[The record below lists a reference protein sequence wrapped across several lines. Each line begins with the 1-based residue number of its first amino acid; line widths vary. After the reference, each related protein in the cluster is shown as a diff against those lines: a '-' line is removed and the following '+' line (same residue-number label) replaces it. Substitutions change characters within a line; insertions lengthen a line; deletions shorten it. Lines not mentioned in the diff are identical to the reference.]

1 MKFIPEDL
9 IPVVGAAPA
18 TTNGG
23 ITASYISLKNAQK
36 AWIVVVLKQAVGHAT
51 AITPKQATAV
61 AGTGAKNFEKDLE
74 IWANE
79 DVATSDALIQ
89 KAAAKSYTVA
99 NTAKNK
105 LVVFAIDPAKLDT
118 ANGFDCIGVSIADS
132 GQATNLAS
140 VLYLVESRYPGATA
154 ASFATD

>member
-1 MKFIPEDL
+1 MKFIPEGV
-9 IPVVGAAPA
+9 IPVVGAAPE

-23 ITASYISLKNAQK
+23 VTASYISLKNTQK
-36 AWIVVVLKQAVGHAT
+36 AWIVVTLKQAVGHAT

-61 AGTGAKNFEKDLE
+61 AGTGAKGFDKDLE

-79 DVATSDALIQ
+79 DVAASDALIQ
-89 KAAAKSYTVA
+89 QAAGKSYTVA

-118 ANGFDCIGVSIADS
+118 AGGFDCVGVTIADS

-140 VLYLVESRYPGATA
+140 VLYLVEPRFLGGEVSVVK
-154 ASFATD
+154 D

>member
-23 ITASYISLKNAQK
+23 ITASYISLKNTQK
-36 AWIVVVLKQAVGHAT
+36 AWIVVTLKQAVGHAT
-51 AITPKQATAV
+51 AITPKQAKDV
-61 AGTGAKNFEKDLE
+61 AGTNVKNFDKDLD

-79 DVATSDALIQ
+79 DVATSDVLVQ
-89 KAAAKSYTVA
+89 KAAGKSYTVA

-118 ANGFDCIGVSIADS
+118 AGGFDCVGVTIADS

-140 VLYLVESRYPGATA
+140 VLYLVEPRYLGGEV
-154 ASFATD
+154 SVIKD